1 MGRQSETSVVAEGV
15 WTFEK
20 DRASLSLERH
30 GQGDEVVLVVRQ
42 PEGARELPFEN
53 LEALEQ
59 FQDTMETFLL
69 RTGWTLASFSPER
82 RTALDRRTF
91 PRITNDR
98 RPLVD
103 RRRSRVGATRL
114 CRVASGFSV
123 PAGADVQIAG
133 QPIAKSSVRLERS
146 LTLHSNTSGFPIF
159 ERQCPVTEVQTRE
172 FGRRRD
178 NSWRLERDRI
188 DESNP
193 RS

>member
-1 MGRQSETSVVAEGV
+1 MAEGV

-114 CRVASGFSV
+114 CRVASGLAFPLAPTFKS
-123 PAGADVQIAG
+123 PANQLRKAASG
-133 QPIAKSSVRLERS
+133 SSD
-146 LTLHSNTSGFPIF
+146 
-159 ERQCPVTEVQTRE
+159 C
-172 FGRRRD
+172 
-178 NSWRLERDRI
+178 
-188 DESNP
+188 
-193 RS
+193 